1 MSDSFLTLKERLQAD
16 VKSAMK
22 SGDKARL
29 GTLRLA
35 MAAIK
40 QREVD
45 ERVELDD
52 AAVIAVLDKML
63 KQRRES
69 ISQYEKGG
77 RQDLAEIERAEIDV
91 LQPFLPQ
98 PLSEAELTSLI
109 EDALNRTA
117 ANAIG
122 DMGKVMAILKPA
134 LQGRAD
140 LAAVSKTVRT
150 RLGA

>member
-1 MSDSFLTLKERLQAD
+1 MSDSSPTLKERLQAD

-22 SGDKARL
+22 SGDKVRL

-45 ERVELDD
+45 ERIELDD
-52 AAVIAVLDKML
+52 AAIIAVLDKML

-69 ISQYEKGG
+69 ISQYENGG
-77 RQDLAEIERAEIDV
+77 RQDLADIERAEIEM

-98 PLSEAELTSLI
+98 PLSEAELMTLI
-109 EDALNRTA
+109 EDALSRTA
-117 ANAIG
+117 ANTIG
-122 DMGKVMAILKPA
+122 DMGKVMALLKPA

>member
-1 MSDSFLTLKERLQAD
+1 MSDSSPTLKERLQAD

-35 MAAIK
+35 MAAVK

-45 ERVELDD
+45 ERIELDD
-52 AAVIAVLDKML
+52 TAVIAVLDKML

-77 RQDLAEIERAEIDV
+77 RHDLAEIERAEIDV

-98 PLSEAELTSLI
+98 PLSEAELTRLI
-109 EDALNRTA
+109 EDALDRTA
-117 ANAIG
+117 AKAIG

>member
-1 MSDSFLTLKERLQAD
+1 MSDSSPTLKERLQAE

-45 ERVELDD
+45 ERIELDN
-52 AAVIAVLDKML
+52 AAIIGVLDKML

-77 RQDLAEIERAEIDV
+77 RQDLADIERAEIDV

-98 PLSEAELTSLI
+98 PLSEAELALLI
-109 EDALNRTA
+109 DDALRRTA